1 MPPPPRHLPNNP
13 PPLLLLK
20 LPNPRQDLEAALTQ
34 LLTRYPPKPHYRAAE
49 CHGLYN
55 GPTSLAYL
63 FLHLARWDPDLVIAL
78 AGENLRPLEWCH
90 RYLAGTR
97 PAAAAAAPSVVD
109 ADHCGVANETLARLA
124 VRAAATG
131 DEAGVERFLAVVRE
145 EGAGVGLLG
154 TGAAGGSGSG
164 SGSCEW
170 LYGRAGMLYLL
181 RMMRSFVDSVGA
193 ARLLSEAMREVVGT
207 IVALRG
213 QGLRGW
219 RWHGKRYLGAAHG
232 VVGIVTQCAL
242 SWDVGE
248 GELERGPL
256 GEALEQVLALQ
267 RPDGNWLPRSD
278 SHDRGEGE
286 ALVQFCHGAPGF
298 VVSLTA
304 LLERNCF
311 PSLQL
316 QLEAAVQRA
325 RKVVWQR
332 GMLVKEPCL
341 CHGISG
347 NALALE
353 EEQREH
359 FLAYTTV
366 EAVSKGQRERMF
378 GESSDSWGLYGGL
391 AGRVWGLL
399 ELAREREGRDRG
411 GFIGYCDV

>member
-1 MPPPPRHLPNNP
+1 MPPSPRHLPNNP
-13 PPLLLLK
+13 PLLK

-34 LLTRYPPKPHYRAAE
+34 LLTRYPPKTHYHASE

-63 FLHLARWDPDLVIAL
+63 FLHLSRWDPDLVIAD
-78 AGENLRPLEWCH
+78 EKNKKKLRPLEWCH

-97 PAAAAAAPSVVD
+97 PLAAAVPPVD

-124 VRAAATG
+124 VRAAATTG
-131 DEAGVERFLAVVRE
+131 DEAAVERFLGVVRE
-145 EGAGVGLLG
+145 KGGLLL
-154 TGAAGGSGSG
+154 GSGAVAG
-164 SGSCEW
+164 GSCEW

-181 RMMRSFVDSVGA
+181 RMMRSFVGSSGA
-193 ARLLSEAMREVVGT
+193 AAQLLDEAMREAVGT
-207 IVALRG
+207 ILALRG

-242 SWDVGE
+242 SWDAGE
-248 GELERGPL
+248 GELEGGPL
-256 GEALEQVLALQ
+256 REVLEQVLLLQ
-267 RPDGNWLPRSD
+267 RPDGNWLSRSD
-278 SHDRGEGE
+278 SQDRGEGE

-298 VVSLTA
+298 VVSLMA

-311 PSLQL
+311 PSLQP
-316 QLEAAVQRA
+316 QIEAAVQRA
-325 RKVVWQR
+325 RGVVWQR
-332 GMLVKEPCL
+332 GLLVKEPCL

-353 EEQREH
+353 GEQREH

-366 EAVSKGQRERMF
+366 EAVSKGQRERIF

-399 ELAREREGRDRG
+399 ELAREREGRDKG